1 MPLFEV
7 SQRVQKRCARRMKIV
22 GEQNR
27 QHHALKNKCWR
38 CVCLGRLPTNQPGC
52 SSARHA
58 RKLACVGS
66 ASRRKRVGYSLAS
79 TDFSL
84 TPCFRWV
91 LTTLERGPT
100 ASAVFCEST
109 SKPLK

>member
-7 SQRVQKRCARRMKIV
+7 SQRIQKRCARRMKIV

-27 QHHALKNKCWR
+27 QPHSLKNKCWR
-38 CVCLGRLPTNQPGC
+38 CVWLGRLPTNQPGC

-66 ASRRKRVGYSLAS
+66 ASRRKRVWEWDQEILDRLHFAGNQLNFAVHVATV
-79 TDFSL
+79 TD
-84 TPCFRWV
+84 
-91 LTTLERGPT
+91 
-100 ASAVFCEST
+100 
-109 SKPLK
+109 